1 MEKEIVIK
9 EEGIEAAVAVNA
21 SITEFE
27 EHYDR
32 AYFEDKYK
40 DSTKVILV
48 AYVDN
53 QPAGYM
59 VSYDKSNDDS
69 FYCWMVGVNPLFR
82 RLGIL
87 KKLMAYM
94 EKWAKQQGYQKIMIK
109 TRNNRREMLSFL
121 VKDGFNFTE
130 VQGQLRIKDNR
141 ILLEKVL

>member
-9 EEGIEAAVAVNA
+9 EDTIEVAVAVNA

-40 DSTKVILV
+40 DSTKLILV

-87 KKLMAYM
+87 KKLMAYVQ
-94 EKWAKQQGYQKIMIK
+94 KWAKKQGYQKIMIK

-130 VQGQLRIKDNR
+130 VQGQPRIQDNR